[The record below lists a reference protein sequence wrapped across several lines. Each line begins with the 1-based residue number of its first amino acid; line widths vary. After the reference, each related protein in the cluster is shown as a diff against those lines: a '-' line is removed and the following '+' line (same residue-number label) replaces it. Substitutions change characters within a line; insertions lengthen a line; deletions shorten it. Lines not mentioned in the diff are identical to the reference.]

1 MTLLLQSYQK
11 SIAILA
17 IIILLVINYT
27 IVLAGL
33 DNNFFGIIFSI
44 LLFLYAGRKTTLKLS
59 YPLLGMIFLLEFIS
73 YRLHTKSLHFYALL
87 LLICFIYYS
96 FTRRFSFIAFICL
109 FLFSSIFDQLF
120 NYLTVEIKQTLCYG
134 VYHTLKNFL
143 PITKIEGVNF
153 YINHAKV
160 SIDTAC
166 MGLSMFKTGLLSG
179 AFLLTLEERKQEKY
193 FSILQILVFCSVLVI
208 LNIISNYFRII
219 TLVLFN
225 CTEENI
231 LHHTIG
237 IVCFVFYQIAP
248 ILFLIRFFIPKK
260 DEIKSDKI
268 QPKFIPILFA
278 TGILFTTSF
287 EIKKEQNYS
296 LLENLNPVYNIKNG
310 VWVTNE
316 VFKIATPETLI
327 YIKTPIHKPLICWT
341 GNGYKII
348 ESKEISRNNE
358 RIWLTKMEK
367 DNIMYFSY
375 WWYEYDNKKY
385 TSLTKVLLLKLFN
398 NKTVRLINETSIREK
413 KA

>member
-1 MTLLLQSYQK
+1 MTVLLQSYKK

-17 IIILLVINYT
+17 IATLLVMNHT
-27 IVLAGL
+27 IALAGL

-44 LLFLYAGRKTTLKLS
+44 LLFLFAGRKTTLKLS
-59 YPLLGMIFLLEFIS
+59 YPLLTMIFLLEFIS
-73 YRLHTKSLHFYALL
+73 YRLHTKSLHFHALL
-87 LLICFIYYS
+87 LFICFVYYS
-96 FTRRFSFIAFICL
+96 FTKRFSFIAFICL

-134 VYHTLKNFL
+134 VYYTLKNFI

-153 YINHAKV
+153 YIDNAKI

-179 AFLLTLEERKQEKY
+179 AFLLTLEERKQQKH
-193 FSILQILVFCSVLVI
+193 FNILQILIFCSALII

-219 TLVLFN
+219 TLILFN

-237 IVCFVFYQIAP
+237 IMCFIFYQIVP
-248 ILFLIRFFIPKK
+248 LLFLIRFFIPKK
-260 DEIKSDKI
+260 DEISSNMI

-278 TGILFTTSF
+278 TGILFMTSL
-287 EIKKEQNYS
+287 EIQKEQNYS
-296 LLENLNPVYNIKNG
+296 LLENLDSSYNLKNG
-310 VWVTNE
+310 VWINNE
-316 VFKIATPETLI
+316 VFKITTPETLT

-348 ESKEISRNNE
+348 ESKEISKNNE

-367 DNIMYFSY
+367 NNVSYFSY

-385 TSLTKVLLLKLFN
+385 TSLITVLLLKLFN
-398 NKTVRLINETSIREK
+398 NKTVRLINETSIKELK
-413 KA
+413 